1 MSEITKNNIIF
12 KIGDSVRVNNGTLCP
27 DVEDLNIG
35 GWQGRV
41 FEVIE
46 DEDSNILIC
55 IEWDSI
61 TLKNMPGYYIEQC
74 GREGFDHLTMNLEAE
89 DIELTKSR
97 DTEEDVSKTV
107 EIIHKIYSWSWLGE
121 EGKRIQKVLASVD
134 EEGEM
139 EVFRA
144 WMNYLE
150 KNLTFPFDAKVSGY
164 QDKGPLQSGNKVS
177 AKKISMIDD
186 LFGIIIELKRGRKKF
201 SHPLSDLEVINRHS
215 PNYQPLNDYRTWFAN
230 R

>member
-12 KIGDSVRVNNGTLCP
+12 KIGDSVRVNNGTLSP
-27 DVEDLNIG
+27 DVKDLNIG
-35 GWQGRV
+35 RWQGRV
-41 FEVIE
+41 SKITE
-46 DEDSNILIC
+46 DEDRYVLIC

-74 GREGFDHLTMNLEAE
+74 GREGFDHLTMYLEAE
-89 DIELTKSR
+89 EIELTKSR
-97 DTEEDVSKTV
+97 DTEEDVAKTV
-107 EIIHKIYSWSWLGE
+107 EKIHKIYSWSWLGE
-121 EGKRIQKVLASVD
+121 EGKRIQKVLAGVD

-144 WMNYLE
+144 WKNYLE
-150 KNLTFPFDAKVSGY
+150 KNLTFPFDAKVLGY

-177 AKKISMIDD
+177 AKKISIIDD
-186 LFGIIIELKRGRKKF
+186 LYGIIIELKHGRKKF
-201 SHPLSDLEVINRHS
+201 AHPLSDLEVINRDS
-215 PNYQPLNDYRTWFAN
+215 PNYQLLNDYGTWFAN